1 VERHPVQ
8 TYGLAFP
15 TPHGR
20 RELLN
25 RSTPTVD
32 EDVAMN
38 IGAPLIPLRLVDRFP
53 SQQYPDRVFVQRN
66 QDRFTRFGLVARHK
80 AALSIP
86 IDSFPEEPVELLAH
100 RVPGLNE
107 RDAYERVLSDALAR
121 DRTLF
126 AREDYVEEAWRI
138 VDPVIKLSTP
148 PYLYES
154 GTWGPKEVE
163 SVAPPGGWQNP
174 VAVGE

>member
-1 VERHPVQ
+1 MGVTLWHLKVRPATELLEHFEGCTRLSLPRRPGVAHGVERHPVQ

-66 QDRFTRFGLVARHK
+66 RDRFTRFGLVARHK

-86 IDSFPEEPVELLAH
+86 IDSFPEEP
-100 RVPGLNE
+100 G
-107 RDAYERVLSDALAR
+107 D
-121 DRTLF
+121 
-126 AREDYVEEAWRI
+126 I
-138 VDPVIKLSTP
+138 
-148 PYLYES
+148 
-154 GTWGPKEVE
+154 
-163 SVAPPGGWQNP
+163 
-174 VAVGE
+174 